1 MNSQETNTLTV
12 IKYFKNN
19 YIKMIIFILLSLIL
33 TGSLTHKYYK
43 DNELY
48 FSKVIIRFNE
58 SFEGIDNYENPH
70 YDVLYFLENENI
82 ENIRLILNPQSSNTI
97 EIEIPHKSVD
107 DKNNDDLQK
116 LLAIMEDYKKKII
129 VRLNQSVDILEKRMN
144 DRISQLTDKKEIK
157 SYYSEIEI
165 LLAKKEAF
173 IEHINKEEIYK
184 IFYDGKINIKKA
196 KRQMAK
202 NLVISFMISIILIIL
217 SLWIVLFIREIKKN
231 S

>member
-1 MNSQETNTLTV
+1 MNSQESNTLTV

-58 SFEGIDNYENPH
+58 SFDWSIDNSNAPH

-144 DRISQLTDKKEIK
+144 DRISQLTDKEIK

-165 LLAKKEAF
+165 LLAKEAF

-217 SLWIVLFIREIKKN
+217 SLWIVLFIK
-231 S
+231 